1 MNGKWYDLQV
11 LSPNNTNFFISI
23 SKSGGK
29 TNLRKKEKI
38 ITKILNDISK
48 LMVFIY
54 KKEVTPV
61 IITYPSET
69 EKIGH
74 LLQINTLI
82 FIKKTL
88 ILNILP
94 QILKKAGRKKYVRNY

>member
-48 LMVFIY
+48 ENFNFKYITTNF
-54 KKEVTPV
+54 KKGWEKEVCK
-61 IITYPSET
+61 E
-69 EKIGH
+69 
-74 LLQINTLI
+74 LLKLDKN
-82 FIKKTL
+82 
-88 ILNILP
+88 
-94 QILKKAGRKKYVRNY
+94 G